1 MPARTTLEERISQSY
16 AGLSDKLQV
25 AATYVAE
32 HPIDVATR
40 SLRAVAA
47 TSGVSPATFSRLAR
61 ALGYDDYEAMREDGR
76 AAVGRKMVPFSKR
89 AQALRATGSGQE
101 GLTFLHR
108 QAAACI
114 ANIEYL
120 DSHIS
125 NARLE
130 AAVTALHQARTVLLV
145 GSQGSAGFV
154 DYFGYLAQWFRDGW
168 LVASP
173 GGVTLAGALARMD
186 QRDAIL
192 VLSKAPY
199 ASRSLRVSKAAK
211 EKGLITVVITD
222 SHAAPVLEFADH
234 PFVVPTESPQ
244 FFSSYTATL
253 VLIETIVSLLLARS
267 GSEAEEMIREAEHQI
282 HRLGETWSP

>member
-1 MPARTTLEERISQSY
+1 MTVRTTIEERINESY
-16 AGLSDKLQV
+16 AGLSDKLRV

-40 SLRAVAA
+40 SLRSVAA

-76 AAVGRKMVPFSKR
+76 AAVGRKMVPFSER
-89 AQALRATGSGQE
+89 AQALRIEGTGQE
-101 GLTFLHR
+101 GMTFLHR
-108 QAAACI
+108 QAAACM
-114 ANIEYL
+114 ANIEFL
-120 DSHIS
+120 DRDIG
-125 NARLE
+125 NVRLE
-130 AAVTALHQARTVLLV
+130 AAVSALHNARTVLLV

-154 DYFGYLAQWFRDGW
+154 DYFGYLAQWFRNGW
-168 LVASP
+168 HVASP

-186 QRDAIL
+186 KRDAVF

-199 ASRSLRVSKAAK
+199 AARSVRVLKAAK
-211 EKGLITVVITD
+211 KSGLTTVVITD
-222 SHAAPVLEFADH
+222 SHASPALEFADH
-234 PFVVPTESPQ
+234 PFVVPTDSPH

-267 GSEAEEMIREAEHQI
+267 GPEAEDMIRDAEHQI
-282 HRLGETWSP
+282 HELGETWSP